1 MHVGQP
7 ITGTGRKGSGWQM
20 NEQNLKP
27 CPFCGGRAK
36 LEDYGLNGNF
46 VVVHCLDCG
55 AMTRL
60 FAKGIRLGETAF
72 EAWNRRTADER

>member
-1 MHVGQP
+1 
-7 ITGTGRKGSGWQM
+7 M

-72 EAWNRRTADER
+72 DAWNRRIYG